1 MKTTFQINGRYIS
14 RMAAEQ
20 KAGAERLR
28 RMIDESRESY
38 LEDPEEEISFMVS
51 GGYLLSISISEDDD
65 HDIFHELVLC
75 LLDQQNLSDC
85 CKVSRK
91 IHEAYAGGEISDEEY
106 DTLERMKERI
116 ED

>member
-28 RMIDESRESY
+28 RMIDEARESY

-51 GGYLLSISISEDDD
+51 GDTSCRSPYPKMTIMTFSTNWSCACWISR
-65 HDIFHELVLC
+65 IFLIVVRFHAR
-75 LLDQQNLSDC
+75 ST
-85 CKVSRK
+85 KPMP
-91 IHEAYAGGEISDEEY
+91 EEKSV
-106 DTLERMKERI
+106 MKNTI
-116 ED
+116 LWKG